1 MGKERDP
8 HERDPLSPG
17 RREWGTEK
25 RLTPTFWSHP
35 HGDYQYGCVFNAW
48 VAGWAWTCLGWEE
61 ELLGDVRPEEGR
73 GF

>member
-1 MGKERDP
+1 M
-8 HERDPLSPG
+8 
-17 RREWGTEK
+17 EK

-48 VAGWAWTCLGWEE
+48 VAGWAWTCIGWEE